1 MDNVSRVRA
10 NLACL
15 PKRAKMVGLDLEQAG
30 LHDGRAAQPPQQ
42 AGQPQ
47 HQFPFYRRLCV
58 IVGDDGGLEGP
69 VVVGIFQRTDDGLG
83 GEAVADRIAAGA
95 LLAFLS
101 NRTGAVTGIA
111 RLASICL
118 KLVMA
123 RPLKQLA
130 SFCDFGGP
138 WGPVRPML
146 VPTSLLSAVPL
157 ADVSPR

>member
-1 MDNVSRVRA
+1 MK
-10 NLACL
+10 LACL

-30 LHDGRAAQPPQQ
+30 LHGGRAAQPPQQ

-83 GEAVADRIAAGA
+83 GEAVADSIAAGA

-111 RLASICL
+111 TVGLDLPEARHGASAETIGFVL
-118 KLVMA
+118 
-123 RPLKQLA
+123 R
-130 SFCDFGGP
+130 FRGP
-138 WGPVRPML
+138 MGPGETDVGPDVVIVRG
-146 VPTSLLSAVPL
+146 AVG
-157 ADVSPR
+157 